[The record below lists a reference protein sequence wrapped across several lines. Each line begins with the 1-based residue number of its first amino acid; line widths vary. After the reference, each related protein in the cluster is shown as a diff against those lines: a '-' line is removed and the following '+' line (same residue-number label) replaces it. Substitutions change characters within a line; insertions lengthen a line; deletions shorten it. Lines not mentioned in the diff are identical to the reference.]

1 MSDLSVTD
9 ADTLVI
15 LKELVSRTN
24 NNQDR
29 MFKVNAVKVREDT
42 LMITNINVIQPL
54 YIKNPDAGEEE

>member
-24 NNQDR
+24 NNQDK